1 MYAGHIEV
9 VADGAKVARHSRS
22 FDRSQTFYDWQH
34 YIGLVERK
42 PGGLRNGAPF
52 EDMPGPL
59 KQLQAILLRRIGG
72 DAVMAQVLAAVPI
85 HGLEPVLVAAELA
98 LEAGKPSGEH
108 VLNVLARLK
117 GGAAP
122 TNLHEALAS
131 ELASGWP
138 LQLREEPLANLDRY
152 DGLRVLNAPAHANEV
167 TP

>member
-1 MYAGHIEV
+1 M
-9 VADGAKVARHSRS
+9 
-22 FDRSQTFYDWQH
+22 
-34 YIGLVERK
+34 
-42 PGGLRNGAPF
+42 
-52 EDMPGPL
+52 
-59 KQLQAILLRRIGG
+59 
-72 DAVMAQVLAAVPI
+72 
-85 HGLEPVLVAAELA
+85 AAELA

-122 TNLHEALAS
+122 TNLHEALTIELTS
-131 ELASGWP
+131 ELASDWP